1 MPPPGRPTGM
11 RSVTII
17 PALLL
22 LSLLVLLAGC
32 SSGTASRSANSS
44 AGAAAAAPGS
54 AKSIAGQGLGQG
66 PGQGQA
72 TTARVANAS
81 AINYTAELTV
91 RVARVSDA
99 TDAAA
104 QIAASAGG
112 YVSNETTSS
121 GSAAT
126 ADIQLKIPVSGY
138 PAALSRLAGLGTRV
152 SLSQQA
158 QDLTEQ
164 VADVNSQVS
173 SAEAAIVQLRALLSH
188 AGSVGDLLTV
198 QNQINSEE
206 SSLES
211 IEAQQRALR
220 NETSYATVTVTILG
234 PKAKPVVTAHKG
246 RPPTLARGLSVGW
259 HGLRVTV
266 DWTLAL
272 LGALAPFLAVA
283 AVALFAGYRARRW
296 LLRRRA
302 A

>member
-1 MPPPGRPTGM
+1 M

>member
-1 MPPPGRPTGM
+1 M

-44 AGAAAAAPGS
+44 AGAAAAPGS
-54 AKSIAGQGLGQG
+54 AKSIAGQDLGQGQG